1 MSLMP
6 NNTDVHISSD
16 EISSGGVCFDHSNLA
31 LSVDDV
37 YTQGE
42 ADGYAL
48 GKADGYATALTDVRA
63 VTISTLA
70 PVATPVFVQP
80 SFAGAIRLNVDGM
93 NQGGGIMTI
102 FDYECPDAQ
111 TIAFA
116 LKGVCSDHYKVYTG
130 IRVVIDD
137 DSREVRLYCGLSGRE
152 IFVRKDCG
160 FAENNGSP
168 LKGAKIL
175 TYTNREN
182 IFQPKPTPGQ
192 TMSYADYQRDGNCQS
207 LNKNN
212 MCGDGLCRYRHGID
226 PDTGLPYSR
235 DEYNNLP
242 TSTPYQPYQR
252 HTKGKGRSP
261 GRQAGKRQGPN
272 SAEKQLQTAKQQAA
286 KAYAELARVRE
297 GIARRD

>member
-1 MSLMP
+1 MP

-42 ADGYAL
+42 AEGYAQ
-48 GKADGYATALTDVRA
+48 GEADGYATALNEARAGTISALTSFRA
-63 VTISTLA
+63 VMVSALT
-70 PVATPVFVQP
+70 
-80 SFAGAIRLNVDGM
+80 SFRVIKLNVEGM
-93 NQGGGIMTI
+93 SQVGGIMTV
-102 FDYECPDAQ
+102 FDYEYPDAQ

-116 LKGVCSDHYKVYTG
+116 VKGVCSDHYTVYNG
-130 IRVVIDD
+130 IKVVIDD

-272 SAEKQLQTAKQQAA
+272 SVEKQLQTAKQQAA

>member
-37 YTQGE
+37 YAQGE
-42 ADGYAL
+42 ADGYA
-48 GKADGYATALTDVRA
+48 AALNDVR
-63 VTISTLA
+63 VKTISVLA
-70 PVATPVFVQP
+70 PVVTPVVTPVFTQ
-80 SFAGAIRLNVDGM
+80 SSYASAIKLNVEGM
-93 NQGGGIMTI
+93 SQVGGIMTV
-102 FDYECPDAQ
+102 FNYEYPDAQ

-116 LKGVCSDHYKVYTG
+116 VKGVCSDHYTVYNG
-130 IRVVIDD
+130 IKVVIDD
-137 DSREVRLYCGLSGRE
+137 DSREVRLYCGVSGRE

-168 LKGAKIL
+168 LKGIKIL
-175 TYTNREN
+175 TYSNREN
-182 IFQPKPTPGQ
+182 IFQPKPTPEQ
-192 TMSYADYQRDGNCQS
+192 TKSYVDYQRDGDCQA
-207 LNKNN
+207 LNGKK
-212 MCGDGLCRYRHGID
+212 MCGDDLCRYRHGID
-226 PDTGLPYSR
+226 PDTGLHYSR

-286 KAYAELARVRE
+286 KAYAELARVRK